1 MLTPKQDY
9 TDHEKSNTTSLK
21 GANKVP
27 ITNLKEVKINDL
39 LENRFKTVFL
49 KKLNEVQ
56 EDIDRETICEKMRNL
71 IKKQTI

>member
-49 KKLNEVQ
+49 KKLTSWGEETNNTRTRRKTRK
-56 EDIDRETICEKMRNL
+56 RET
-71 IKKQTI
+71 